1 MSKYRKVSLAVLVG
15 ALGFAVGIDA
25 AEPSEVKPTKEMRAT
40 MAAAHERMAACLR
53 TDRPMAEC
61 RDEMRKSAPTM
72 REHCPMTGHMQMDE
86 GAEKP
91 EAAEHAHEH

>member
-1 MSKYRKVSLAVLVG
+1 LAVLVG
-15 ALGFAVGIDA
+15 ALGFAVAIDA
-25 AEPSEVKPTKEMRAT
+25 AEPAETKPTKEMRAT

-61 RDEMRKSAPTM
+61 REEMRKSAPTM
-72 REHCPMTGHMQMDE
+72 GEQCPMMGNMQMHE

-91 EAAEHAHEH
+91 KAAEHDHEH